1 MLCNFKNINVNSISQ
16 NLKRMDASEV
26 IHYNNTVLASVYY
39 FKYDKCIQCNPSNLW
54 LHK

>member
-1 MLCNFKNINVNSISQ
+1 
-16 NLKRMDASEV
+16 MDASEV
-26 IHYNNTVLASVYY
+26 IHYNNTVLASVFYY